1 MTSLETPVAHKVLL
15 VDDDKAVREV
25 MQATLERRGFAVVA
39 AANVTEAIRFITT
52 RNFDVLITDLHMP
65 HPGDGFTVVSAM
77 RHFQPHALNLLVSGY
92 PDVQSAMDTILLGAD
107 EILVKPFEVKRL
119 PELIREKMLARKP
132 APRLEKERVGVILQR
147 SMPVVIQDWLERAKQ
162 SNELNHVRLSDG
174 ARTGHLPKLVDDLV
188 DRLEKRAATKKDSD
202 AIPSSAAVS
211 HGELRYTQGYT
222 PAMLVHESRIL
233 QVTLFGV
240 LQNNLN
246 FLDFSL
252 LLPDV
257 MTIADEVD
265 AQLTQTMDSYM
276 KTMRKAEAA

>member
-119 PELIREKMLARKP
+119 PEFIREKMLARKP
-132 APRLEKERVGVILQR
+132 APRLEKERVGAILQR

-188 DRLEKRAATKKDSD
+188 DRLEKPAATKKDSD